1 MSLASFRPRVAE
13 MRFQLLGRTVH
24 PELFQTYKS
33 HWVQRDNY
41 SAQFCIT
48 SDGHYITW
56 RSNNVVLTE
65 IASSA
70 SQLLPSSG
78 RLVEMPLQDS
88 RHDELLSHG
97 CAYSYEYQ
105 LEHVSSEMFRMIQKQ
120 LGDSA
125 NHHELI
131 QVFNSSG
138 RLPIGGVSFIH
149 VESRLKI
156 LRIQAIH
163 TFPDDHVL
171 VKTQSCFR
179 CADPNSSSK

>member
-1 MSLASFRPRVAE
+1 
-13 MRFQLLGRTVH
+13 MRFQLLGRSVH

-33 HWVQRDNY
+33 HQIHRDLY

-56 RSNNVVLTE
+56 RAGNVVLTE
-65 IASSA
+65 IAASA
-70 SQLLPSSG
+70 SQLLPSCTK
-78 RLVEMPLQDS
+78 LVEVPLRDS
-88 RHDELLSHG
+88 SHAELLSHD
-97 CAYSYEYQ
+97 CRYSYEYQ
-105 LEHVSSEMFRMIQKQ
+105 LEHVSAAMFRMIQKQ

-138 RLPIGGVSFIH
+138 RLPIGGISFIH
-149 VESRLKI
+149 VESRLQI

-179 CADPNSSSK
+179 CPNAKVV

>member
-33 HWVQRDNY
+33 HLIQRDNY
-41 SAQFCIT
+41 SAHFCIT

-56 RSNNVVLTE
+56 RSKGVVLTE
-65 IASSA
+65 IAASA
-70 SQLLPSSG
+70 TQLLPNTG
-78 RLVEMPLQDS
+78 RLVEMPLRDS
-88 RHDELLSHG
+88 RQDELLSNG
-97 CAYSYEYQ
+97 CCYNYEYQ
-105 LEHVSSEMFRMIQKQ
+105 LEHVSADMFRMIQKQ

-138 RLPIGGVSFIH
+138 RLPIGGISFIH
-149 VESRLKI
+149 VESRLHI

-179 CADPNSSSK
+179 CNGSKSNS

>member
-1 MSLASFRPRVAE
+1 MSLASFRPRVAD

-24 PELFQTYKS
+24 PELFQTYKC
-33 HWVQRDNY
+33 HKVQRDNY

-56 RSNNVVLTE
+56 RSGNVVLTE

-70 SQLLPSSG
+70 SQLLPNGG
-78 RLVEMPLQDS
+78 RLIELPLRDAAQDAI
-88 RHDELLSHG
+88 LNQG
-97 CAYSYEYQ
+97 CGYSYEYE
-105 LEHVSSEMFRMIQKQ
+105 LERVSSEMFWMIQKQ
-120 LGDSA
+120 LGDTA

-138 RLPIGGVSFIH
+138 RLPLGGLSFIH
-149 VESRLKI
+149 VESRLHV
-156 LRIQAIH
+156 LRIKAIH
-163 TFPDDHVL
+163 TFPDDYVL

-179 CADPNSSSK
+179 CPGAKAG

>member
-33 HWVQRDNY
+33 HRIQRDLY

-56 RSNNVVLTE
+56 RSGNVVLTE
-65 IASSA
+65 VAASA
-70 SQLLPSSG
+70 AQLLPPSNK
-78 RLVEMPLQDS
+78 LVELPLRDSCQDQLS
-88 RHDELLSHG
+88 REG
-97 CAYSYEYQ
+97 CNYSYEYH
-105 LEHVSSEMFRMIQKQ
+105 LEHVSADMFRMIQKQ

-138 RLPIGGVSFIH
+138 RLPIGGISFIH
-149 VESRLKI
+149 VESRLQV

-179 CADPNSSSK
+179 CPAA